1 MERGTSGREVE
12 GGRWR
17 GEEGEEGM
25 AAASSSRSRKGE
37 EAAWKSGSDYS
48 KCRANLWV
56 VLVIH
61 TPDWWTLS
69 APGYAPHLIIRSRQI
84 SACRIIEDT
93 ELSLSQRDLRPHDA
107 RERGVCEAVWRRN
120 SININSR

>member
-1 MERGTSGREVE
+1 MERGTSGRKEE

-25 AAASSSRSRKGE
+25 AASSRGRKGE

>member
-1 MERGTSGREVE
+1 MERGTSGRKEE

-25 AAASSSRSRKGE
+25 AASSRGRKGE
-37 EAAWKSGSDYS
+37 EPAWKSGSDYS